1 MAKVKVPRKSVH
13 MDMTAMCDVGFLLLT
28 FFILTTSFKPDEP
41 ITVDTPTST
50 SKFPLTDSD
59 LILIQVD
66 NSGKVFF
73 GVDKQPDRIAILG
86 KISEK
91 YGITFTEKEKHEFSL
106 VSTIGMPISG
116 LKAFLD
122 KEPFE
127 RKNIKQP
134 GIPADSSRNELF
146 DWLAFARIVSQ
157 ERMGNQTSRIA
168 IKGDRV
174 SNYEVMKNV
183 IGTLQA
189 QKINR
194 FNLIT
199 GLEAGTK

>member
-1 MAKVKVPRKSVH
+1 MAKVKVPRKSVS

-41 ITVDTPTST
+41 VVVDTPTST
-50 SKFPLTDSD
+50 SKFQKPETDVID
-59 LILIQVD
+59 IQVT
-66 NSGKVFF
+66 SQGQVFF
-73 GVDKQPDRIAILG
+73 GVDGQPNREEILDRVS
-86 KISEK
+86 KK
-91 YGITFTEKEKHEFSL
+91 YGIQFTPEEKHEFALLSTFGVPIASL
-106 VSTIGMPISG
+106 KGY
-116 LKAFLD
+116 LA

-127 RKNIKQP
+127 RKTLKLP
-134 GIPADSSRNELF
+134 GIPADSVRNELY
-146 DWLAFARIVSQ
+146 DWVAFAR
-157 ERMGNQTSRIA
+157 QTNPGARIYV
-168 IKGDRV
+168 KGDRN
-174 SNYEVMKNV
+174 SDYEIIKNV